1 MEIKRAQLINY
12 NEKIVHFIDYSQL
25 KNIDDFVKTVAEVD
39 AFNAAQIKSGRKDFL
54 ILSDLSNSYI
64 FGDALDA
71 LKKSGAKIKPYTHK
85 TALLGITGAK
95 SILLK
100 TANALLNL
108 NMKPFDNK
116 EEALK
121 WLTE

>member
-1 MEIKRAQLINY
+1 MELKRIQLVSY
-12 NEKIVHFIDYSQL
+12 NEKLVHIIDYSQL
-25 KNIDDFVKTVAEVD
+25 KNIEEFVKVVAEVD
-39 AFNAAQIKSGRKDFL
+39 AFNDTQIESGRKDFL

-71 LKKSGAKIKPYTHK
+71 LKKSGAKIKPYTRK

-100 TANALLNL
+100 TANALLKL